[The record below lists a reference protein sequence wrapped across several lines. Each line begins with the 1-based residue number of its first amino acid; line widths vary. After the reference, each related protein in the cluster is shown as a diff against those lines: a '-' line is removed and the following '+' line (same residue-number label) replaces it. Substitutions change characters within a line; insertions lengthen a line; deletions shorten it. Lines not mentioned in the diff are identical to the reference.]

1 MPNLENILLPA
12 VAGWKRFTSYFKR
25 EWTVEDYP
33 IRFRRQPPDRGN
45 FPAPRFR
52 SFPWEASVINWP
64 SMSGDGNTKQEALQA
79 LAQRLSAFKKPLPRP
94 GTGVPIEFSKTDR
107 IDKHSALADDFVK
120 RVLELPWAWI
130 SDDSTLWDFHVHESN
145 SALYA
150 KIRDA
155 YGVDVS
161 DISSGN
167 LADILDRISQ
177 QNSTISDPSKI
188 DPTLANS

>member
-1 MPNLENILLPA
+1 
-12 VAGWKRFTSYFKR
+12 
-25 EWTVEDYP
+25 
-33 IRFRRQPPDRGN
+33 
-45 FPAPRFR
+45 
-52 SFPWEASVINWP
+52 
-64 SMSGDGNTKQEALQA
+64 MSGDGNTKQEALQA

-94 GTGVPIEFSKTDR
+94 GTGVLVEFSKTDR

-130 SDDSTLWDFHVHESN
+130 SNDSTLWDFHTHESN
-145 SALYA
+145 SSLHA

-177 QNSTISDPSKI
+177 TKVGLDANWPDPR
-188 DPTLANS
+188 

>member
-1 MPNLENILLPA
+1 MPNSEKILLQV

-25 EWTVEDYP
+25 EWTVRDYP
-33 IRFRRQPPDRGN
+33 IRFRRQPPDSGN
-45 FPAPRFR
+45 YSGPRFK
-52 SFPWEASVINWP
+52 SFPWEASVIGWP
-64 SMSGDGNTKQEALQA
+64 AMSGDGNTKQEAFQA
-79 LAQRLSAFKKPLPRP
+79 LTQRLSAFGKPLPRP

-120 RVLELPWAWI
+120 RILELPWAWI
-130 SDDSTLWDFHVHESN
+130 SNSSTLWDFHTRESN
-145 SALYA
+145 SALHA
-150 KIRDA
+150 KIRDV

-177 QNSTISDPSKI
+177 TKLDAVGL
-188 DPTLANS
+188 DANGPEHR

>member
-1 MPNLENILLPA
+1 MPNSEYISLRV

-25 EWTVEDYP
+25 EWTVKDYP
-33 IRFRRQPPDRGN
+33 IRFRRQPHDSGN
-45 FPAPRFR
+45 YSAPRFK
-52 SFPWEASVINWP
+52 SFPWEASVIGWP

-79 LAQRLSAFKKPLPRP
+79 LAKRLSAFKKPLPRP
-94 GTGVPIEFSKTDR
+94 GTGVPVEFSKTDR

-120 RVLELPWAWI
+120 RVLELSWAWI
-130 SDDSTLWDFHVHESN
+130 SNDSTLWDFHTHESN
-145 SALYA
+145 SSLYA
-150 KIRDA
+150 KIREV

-177 QNSTISDPSKI
+177 TKVDQIGLDANWPDPR
-188 DPTLANS
+188 

>member
-1 MPNLENILLPA
+1 MPNLKNILLQG

-25 EWTVEDYP
+25 EWTIEDYP
-33 IRFRRQPPDRGN
+33 IRFRAQLRGGEN
-45 FPAPRFR
+45 YPSPRFKLP
-52 SFPWEASVINWP
+52 PWVASVINWP
-64 SMSGDGNTKQEALQA
+64 SMSGDGETKQEALQA
-79 LAQRLSAFKKPLPRP
+79 LTRRLNASKKPLPRP
-94 GTGVPIEFSKTDR
+94 GTRVPIQVSRTDR
-107 IDKHSALADDFVK
+107 IDKHSALAKDFVK

-130 SDDSTLWDFHVHESN
+130 SNDSTLWDFHVNESN

-150 KIRDA
+150 KIRDT

-177 QNSTISDPSKI
+177 QNATTLDGVQEGPSFV
-188 DPTLANS
+188 N